1 MTSLRGIHW
10 EMLLIQDLELREALI
25 MADQIVR
32 FIDELRCVLLLD
44 YHTGRFLAKFGE
56 SNGRGT

>member
-1 MTSLRGIHW
+1 M
-10 EMLLIQDLELREALI
+10 

-32 FIDELRCVLLLD
+32 FIEDLRCVLLLD

>member
-1 MTSLRGIHW
+1 
-10 EMLLIQDLELREALI
+10 MLLIYDLELREALM

-32 FIDELRCVLLLD
+32 FITDLRCVLLLD
-44 YHTGRFLAKFGE
+44 YHTGRFLAKLGE